1 MDLLKIKKLVDLLE
15 ESNPA
20 ELEIK
25 EGRAGAFA

>member
-1 MDLLKIKKLVDLLE
+1 MDLRRIRKRVDPLE